1 MKKILVILSISLAA
15 CSNGGQQ
22 VNSMESNI
30 VQLNVADFK
39 SRLAESKDVV
49 LLDVRTPEEFVA
61 GNIEGAI
68 NIDFKAPD
76 FEQKIGALDKNKT
89 YYVYCLS
96 GMRSRKAADRMSEL
110 GFTSLYTLDGG
121 YSAWTEKES
130 E

>member
-1 MKKILVILSISLAA
+1 MKKFLVIISIGLAA

-39 SRLAESKDVV
+39 SHIAESKDEV
-49 LLDVRTPEEFVA
+49 LLDVRTPEEFA
-61 GNIEGAI
+61 GGNIEGAI

-76 FEQKIGALDKNKT
+76 FEQKIGELDKNKT
-89 YYVYCLS
+89 YLVYCLS

-110 GFTSLYTLDGG
+110 GFTSLYTLNGG